1 MFTRNTENNSQTGR
15 NITKNVAFGLAAFML
30 FGAQIAAAKTGG
42 KNVNPRAMQAHAE
55 TTTSQPSRT
64 CVPVNGA
71 QILGS
76 FAGADD
82 LIDVNTGEICGKR

>member
-1 MFTRNTENNSQTGR
+1 MLTQNTKITSQYGR
-15 NITKNVAFGLAAFML
+15 NIAKNVAFGLAAFML
-30 FGAQIAAAKTGG
+30 FGAQVATAKTGG
-42 KNVNPRAMQAHAE
+42 TKVNPRAMQAHAE
-55 TTTSQPSRT
+55 TTPQPSRT